1 MCIHL
6 ALPVNSN
13 GSYKVHNIIEKKKLY
28 LVRDTLK
35 QFQVQIQVG
44 IILKRLHKNGSII
57 CQCIIKTLN
66 YCLLYY
72 IYLYYIY
79 NITIYYIIGQS
90 RQRAGKKSKENKLKS
105 LM

>member
-1 MCIHL
+1 ME
-6 ALPVNSN
+6 ATRPVMSL
-13 GSYKVHNIIEKKKLY
+13 KKKKLY

-66 YCLLYY
+66 YCLLYLY
-72 IYLYYIY
+72 IYYIY
-79 NITIYYIIGQS
+79 NITIHYIIGQS
-90 RQRAGKKSKENKLKS
+90 RQRAGKKTN
-105 LM
+105 